1 MQLVERHIIK
11 KGNYYYKELDETSYK
26 SKNLY
31 NSALY
36 YVRQQFFNTG
46 KYINYESLYRKFYDE
61 QQPDYFS
68 LPANVAQQTMKMVHK
83 NFKSFFE
90 ANKKYKKDSSK
101 FTSKPKIPKYL
112 DKQKGRYLLTY
123 TQRVISKKHLDKEH
137 KLSLTGLHVLINTEL
152 SYNCIQQVR
161 IVHKLNYYVIEIIYN
176 VNEIQLKGDNNK
188 YASID
193 LGINNLATVSSNVT
207 KPFIVNG
214 RPLKSINH
222 YYNKKKAKLQS
233 QQKKNNKQIN
243 RNKLRILELKRKNL
257 INNYLHK
264 ASRLLMNHLVSK
276 EINTLIIGLNKK
288 WKQDIN
294 IGKVNNQNFVQIP
307 FNTFISMLQYKCK
320 FEGINVILQE
330 ESYTSKASFLDRDF
344 IPTYSKNNIKY
355 EFSGYRCNRGLYKS
369 NIFGYINADLN
380 GSLNIMRKALHK
392 NVIPNTNI
400 VNGIQVCGVPSVIN
414 ITEHNLLYF

>member
-176 VNEIQLKGDNNK
+176 VNEI
-188 YASID
+188 
-193 LGINNLATVSSNVT
+193 
-207 KPFIVNG
+207 
-214 RPLKSINH
+214 H
-222 YYNKKKAKLQS
+222 
-233 QQKKNNKQIN
+233 
-243 RNKLRILELKRKNL
+243 
-257 INNYLHK
+257 
-264 ASRLLMNHLVSK
+264 
-276 EINTLIIGLNKK
+276 
-288 WKQDIN
+288 
-294 IGKVNNQNFVQIP
+294 
-307 FNTFISMLQYKCK
+307 
-320 FEGINVILQE
+320 
-330 ESYTSKASFLDRDF
+330 
-344 IPTYSKNNIKY
+344 
-355 EFSGYRCNRGLYKS
+355 
-369 NIFGYINADLN
+369 
-380 GSLNIMRKALHK
+380 
-392 NVIPNTNI
+392 
-400 VNGIQVCGVPSVIN
+400 
-414 ITEHNLLYF
+414 

>member
-1 MQLVERHIIK
+1 
-11 KGNYYYKELDETSYK
+11 
-26 SKNLY
+26 
-31 NSALY
+31 
-36 YVRQQFFNTG
+36 
-46 KYINYESLYRKFYDE
+46 
-61 QQPDYFS
+61 
-68 LPANVAQQTMKMVHK
+68 MKMVHK
-83 NFKSFFE
+83 NFKSFLKQIKNIKKTHLNSQVNQKYQNIQI
-90 ANKKYKKDSSK
+90 NKRQIFINIYIESN
-101 FTSKPKIPKYL
+101 I
-112 DKQKGRYLLTY
+112 
-123 TQRVISKKHLDKEH
+123 KKHLDKEH

-264 ASRLLMNHLVSK
+264 ASRLLVNHLVSK
-276 EINTLIIGLNKK
+276 EINTLIIGLNKNGNK
-288 WKQDIN
+288 
-294 IGKVNNQNFVQIP
+294 
-307 FNTFISMLQYKCK
+307 TL
-320 FEGINVILQE
+320 ILV
-330 ESYTSKASFLDRDF
+330 K
-344 IPTYSKNNIKY
+344 
-355 EFSGYRCNRGLYKS
+355 
-369 NIFGYINADLN
+369 
-380 GSLNIMRKALHK
+380 
-392 NVIPNTNI
+392 
-400 VNGIQVCGVPSVIN
+400 
-414 ITEHNLLYF
+414 

>member
-101 FTSKPKIPKYL
+101 FTSKPKIPKY
-112 DKQKGRYLLTY
+112 
-123 TQRVISKKHLDKEH
+123 LDKEH

-264 ASRLLMNHLVSK
+264 ASRLLVNHLVSK